1 MTKTITILGSTGSI
15 GRQTLSVADEL
26 GLRVAALTAER
37 NVELLE
43 AQCRQYRPELAVLT
57 DEAAAEELKVRLA
70 DMNIR
75 VLAGAEAL
83 CEAAA
88 LPEADTVVVAVCGF
102 AALRPTLTAIH
113 EKKRIALANKET
125 MVCAGQIMQAAARE
139 SGAEIIPVDSEHSA
153 IFQCLMGCRDRA
165 EVKRLILTCSG
176 GPFFGKTREEL
187 VCMTKSDALRHPNWK
202 MGAKITV
209 DCATRMNKGLEIIE
223 AMRLYDLPLLKVEA
237 VIHRQS
243 VVHSLVEFVDG
254 AVLAQLGVPDMRIP
268 IGLAMTYPN
277 RAHNPAPALDLLT
290 CGPLTFDAID
300 ETAFPCFVLAKQA
313 AQLGGTACTA
323 LNAANEEAVG
333 LFLQDKI
340 GFYDIADAVEAALRL
355 PVVQEPSLADIF
367 EADRLA
373 RIHTRERFLK

>member
-209 DCATRMNKGLEIIE
+209 DCAPLMNKGLELIE

>member
-37 NVELLE
+37 NVDLME

-102 AALRPTLTAIH
+102 AALRPTLTAIR

-176 GPFFGKTREEL
+176 GPFFGKTRESL
-187 VCMTKSDALRHPNWK
+187 ACMTKSDALRHPNWK

-209 DCATRMNKGLEIIE
+209 DCATLMNKGLEIIE
-223 AMRLYDLPLLKVEA
+223 AMRLYDLPLSKVTA

-277 RAHNPAPALDLLT
+277 RAHNPAPALDLLS

-300 ETAFPCFVLAKQA
+300 ETAFPCFALAQQA
-313 AQLGGTACTA
+313 AQTGGTACTA
-323 LNAANEEAVG
+323 MNAANEEAVG